1 MARALSA
8 AMLAAIAAGTIR
20 PVLIVKIGTT
30 GADIN
35 LWTGIGDITHL
46 GETYN
51 GVGSLGGVSPV
62 QETQNLEATGMS
74 FTLTGIDSAMVSA
87 ILGSMRYG
95 RPAKMWL
102 GLIDI
107 DTNLLVDAPT
117 KMFVGLTDVPSM
129 EDGAEFATISI
140 TAENRLADLERPRSR
155 RYTTED
161 QKLTDPTDQ
170 GFDYVPTLQDAV
182 FPWGLGR

>member
-1 MARALSA
+1 VSRALSA
-8 AMLAAIAAGTIR
+8 VMLAAIAANTIK

-30 GADIN
+30 GADVN
-35 LWTGIGDITHL
+35 LWTGVGDLTHL
-46 GETYN
+46 GETYG
-51 GVGSLGGVSPV
+51 GVGNLGGVSPV
-62 QETQNLEATGMS
+62 QETQNLEAVGMS
-74 FTLTGIDSAMVSA
+74 FTLTGLNPALVSM

-107 DTNLLVDAPT
+107 DTNLLVDAPM

-129 EDGAEFATISI
+129 EDGPEVSTISI
-140 TAENRLADLERPRSR
+140 TAENRLADLERPRAR

-161 QKLTDPTDQ
+161 QKLTDPTDL
-170 GFDYVPTLQDAV
+170 GFEYVPYLQDAV
-182 FPWGLGR
+182 FPWGFK

>member
-1 MARALSA
+1 MARTLTA
-8 AMLAAIAAGTIR
+8 AMLAAIAAETIR
-20 PVLIVKIGTT
+20 PVLIVKIGTS
-30 GADIN
+30 GSDIN
-35 LWTGIGDITHL
+35 LWTGIGDLTHL

-51 GVGSLGGVSPV
+51 GVGNLGGVSQV
-62 QETQNLEATGMS
+62 QETQNLEANGMS

-102 GLIDI
+102 GLIDTT
-107 DTNLLVDAPT
+107 TNLLVDAAMQ
-117 KMFVGLTDVPSM
+117 MFVGLTDVPSM
-129 EDGAEFATISI
+129 EEGPESATISI
-140 TAENRLADLERPRSR
+140 TAENRLADLERPRAR

-161 QKLTDPTDQ
+161 QKLTDPTDL